1 MITEYSIVQFSMFHN
16 IMHFQNLK
24 IRRMREFILSKKVV
38 VHFWRP
44 KKTKNICIMIHFTGN
59 TRPQKHLERISS
71 FSKKRMGGEVRNRF

>member
-1 MITEYSIVQFSMFHN
+1 MFHN

-24 IRRMREFILSKKVV
+24 NPQNERIYFIKKVV